1 MTILRMN
8 PYEGDSKTAAFF
20 DIETSEGITIKGFT
34 LVEGGKG
41 LFVSMPSERGKDDK
55 YYDKVVMTNE
65 KKKQL
70 SDMAI
75 EKYNELTAL

>member
-20 DIETSEGITIKGFT
+20 DIETTEGITIKGFT
-34 LVEGGKG
+34 LVEGPKG
-41 LFVSMPSERGKDDK
+41 LFVSMPSKRGKDDK
-55 YYDKVVMTNE
+55 YYDDVIMTNE

-70 SDMAI
+70 SDMAV

>member
-34 LVEGGKG
+34 LVEGSKG
-41 LFVSMPSERGKDDK
+41 LFVSMPSKRGKDDK
-55 YYDKVVMTNE
+55 YYDDVIMTNE
-65 KKKQL
+65 KKQQL
-70 SDMAI
+70 SDMAV
-75 EKYNELTAL
+75 EKYNQLTAL